1 LDLTAHVEEIF
12 DIAYPSTVVAF
23 FKNLFVSCTQVNASE
38 EEKLIGTAVK
48 PFSHF
53 EVIGRVDESGLGLLS
68 WWQAQADD
76 EEGA

>member
-1 LDLTAHVEEIF
+1 MMIGMCH
-12 DIAYPSTVVAF
+12 
-23 FKNLFVSCTQVNASE
+23 SCNFGVVNASE

-48 PFSHF
+48 PFSPF